1 MSRMANEEIICW
13 DKVFDFHDGNLIW
26 RARDETSFASKAA
39 STRWHDRYCGK
50 VAGYV
55 VRPPNAKTSYIS
67 LKYGNKK
74 RSAHRVIYEM
84 HHGKLPDG
92 YVIDH
97 IDGNGLN
104 NQIDNLRAVP
114 QSVNLKNMP
123 ARKDNSAGC
132 TGVFWCARIKRWQ
145 SHICIEGMQ
154 LHLGCFLT
162 LLDAVSA
169 RKSAEITLGYHPN
182 HGRH

>member
-1 MSRMANEEIICW
+1 MKSEEVICW
-13 DKVFDFHDGNLIW
+13 RDVFEFRDGDLIW
-26 RARDETSFASKAA
+26 KARKESSFASRAA
-39 STRWHDRYCGK
+39 STRWHKIYCGK
-50 VAGYV
+50 VAGNV
-55 VRPPNAKTSYIS
+55 VSPQHAKTSYIA
-67 LKYGNKK
+67 LKYKNKK
-74 RSAHRVIYEM
+74 RKAHRIIYEM

-97 IDGNGLN
+97 LDGNGLN
-104 NQIDNLRAVP
+104 NRIDNLRAVP

-123 ARKDNSAGC
+123 VRTDNSAGC
-132 TGVFWCARIKRWQ
+132 TGVYWCGRIKRWQ
-145 SHICIEGMQ
+145 SQICTGGRQI
-154 LHLGCFLT
+154 HLGCFLS